1 MRIMKM
7 LVGLLALLGTQAQG
21 ANLYVGAGLGASMA
35 LNADSSINDARG
47 VLAKAGATTHIN
59 YDKVAP
65 APTVL
70 LGIDVTKYLAGE
82 LQYTYLGNYQLN
94 ASLAGGGTAKETD
107 NVHAW
112 SFSAV
117 GKYWVGSKFHL
128 LGKLGFS
135 ESVVDMGCSIPGG
148 RCGSGT
154 DSAVGFVFG
163 VGLALVPARELEL
176 RLDYTQYANIGNK
189 RRDYAAGPFGM
200 IEGLAIYHF

>member
-1 MRIMKM
+1 MRIMKI
-7 LVGLLALLGTQAQG
+7 LVGLLALLGTQAHG
-21 ANLYVGAGLGASMA
+21 ASLYVGAGLGAGMP
-35 LNADSSINDARG
+35 LNADSNINDGRG
-47 VLAKAGATTHIN
+47 VLANASTTTHVT

-70 LGIDVTKYLAGE
+70 LGVDVTKYLGGE
-82 LQYTYLGNYQLN
+82 LQYTYLGNYQLKG
-94 ASLAGGGTAKETD
+94 SLVGGGTVKETD

-128 LGKLGFS
+128 LGKLGFAD
-135 ESVVDMGCSIPGG
+135 SVVDMGCSIPGK
-148 RCGSGT
+148 RCDSAT

-176 RLDYTQYANIGNK
+176 RLDYTQYANLGNK
-189 RRDYAAGPFGM
+189 RRDYTAGPFGVV
-200 IEGLAIYHF
+200 EGLAIYHF